1 MSTKKTI
8 LAAALAA
15 SLAASA
21 VVRAEVE
28 GRYRMEIFK
37 ADASGAEVEGS
48 RRVAADWFENIITNN
63 GLDFLG
69 GGGGNDFG
77 ANVLVACRVGT
88 GSTPA
93 AETDNALV
101 SHLAGTSTVN
111 LTEQGANSVS
121 PYYGWKRRTFR
132 FALGAVVGNVSEV
145 SVWTALTGGTMFSRA
160 LVESG
165 GAPTTI
171 TILAD
176 EQLDV
181 VYEARAYAQ
190 VGDLAWGPVTISGVD
205 YSGTIRAAWAA
216 NASGGT
222 GAYYWWASGAGTT
235 GVLRS
240 TDAVAGNTHGVFST
254 QTLGTVLNVPSGTR
268 FPPTSITASAYT
280 NGTYYRDHAMIWD
293 LNDGNTAGGVGSAL
307 ILTKFGAFQL
317 SFTPKIDKTVAKRL
331 TLNIRVS
338 WARKII

>member
-190 VGDLAWGPVTISGVD
+190 VGDLAWGRSPSLVWTTAEPSAQRGQRTPVVA
-205 YSGTIRAAWAA
+205 RAR
-216 NASGGT
+216 
-222 GAYYWWASGAGTT
+222 TT
-235 GVLRS
+235 GGQAARAPPGSCGLLTRS
-240 TDAVAGNTHGVFST
+240 
-254 QTLGTVLNVPSGTR
+254 LGTHMGCSL
-268 FPPTSITASAYT
+268 
-280 NGTYYRDHAMIWD
+280 
-293 LNDGNTAGGVGSAL
+293 
-307 ILTKFGAFQL
+307 
-317 SFTPKIDKTVAKRL
+317 PKL
-331 TLNIRVS
+331 
-338 WARKII
+338 